1 VPNQREFVLPGLT
14 LAAQVW
20 GRSGGVP
27 LLALHGWLD
36 NASTFDLLA
45 PLLPDCEIV
54 ALDLAGHGRS
64 GFRSPDAAYNIW
76 EDVGDLLEVAEQLG
90 WPRFNLLGH
99 SRGAAIAM
107 LFAAAFPELT
117 DRLVLLEGGVPVVG
131 EAAEAPETLARSF
144 LERRELRAKSGR
156 VFVDRAT
163 AIAERARGFTKLS
176 TEAAEILARR
186 ALREVDGGFQWHAD
200 QRLKGVPEV
209 RLTREQVRAFVER
222 VKAPAL
228 MVLAEE
234 SPFGGTDLYQEMIAA
249 FEEIETIVLPGA
261 HHLHLE
267 GAQAEI
273 AKLVRRFL
281 PASAPSNG

>member
-1 VPNQREFVLPGLT
+1 MTYSREFALPGVT
-14 LAAQVW
+14 LAAQVF
-20 GRSGGVP
+20 GKAGGVP
-27 LLALHGWLD
+27 VLATHGWLD

-45 PLLPDCEIV
+45 PRLDGCEV
-54 ALDLAGHGRS
+54 VSLDLAGHGLS
-64 GFRSPDAAYNIW
+64 GSRSPDAAYNIW

-117 DRLVLLEGGVPVVG
+117 DRLVLLEGGIPVVG

-234 SPFGGTDLYQEMIAA
+234 SPFGGTDLYDEMIAA
-249 FEEIETIVLPGA
+249 FADIETVVLPGA

-267 GAQAEI
+267 GAQGEI
-273 AKLVRRFL
+273 ATLVRQFL
-281 PASAPSNG
+281 AASTSPNG

>member
-1 VPNQREFVLPGLT
+1 VPNQREFALPGLT
-14 LAAQVW
+14 LAAQTW
-20 GRSGGVP
+20 GRGGGVP
-27 LLALHGWLD
+27 VLALHGWLD
-36 NASTFDLLA
+36 NASSFDLLA

-54 ALDLAGHGRS
+54 ALDLAGHGSS

-90 WPRFNLLGH
+90 WQRFNLLGH

-107 LFAAAFPELT
+107 LFAAAFPERT
-117 DRLVLLEGGVPVVG
+117 DRLILIEGGLPLVG
-131 EAAEAPETLARSF
+131 TPAEAPETLARSF
-144 LERRELRAKSGR
+144 LERRELRTRSGR
-156 VFVDRAT
+156 VFSDRAA

-176 TEAAEILARR
+176 MEAAEILARR

-200 QRLKGVPEV
+200 QRLKGAPEL

-222 VKAPAL
+222 VEAPTL

-249 FEEIETIVLPGA
+249 FNEIEMVVLPGA

-267 GAQAEI
+267 GAQGEI
-273 AKLVRRFL
+273 ASLVRRFL
-281 PASAPSNG
+281 AA

>member
-1 VPNQREFVLPGLT
+1 MLNQREFALPGLT

-27 LLALHGWLD
+27 VLALHGWLD
-36 NASTFDLLA
+36 NSSTFDLLA

-76 EDVGDLLEVAEQLG
+76 EDVGDLLEVAAQLG
-90 WPRFNLLGH
+90 WRRFNLLGH

-117 DRLVLLEGGVPVVG
+117 DRLVLVEGGIPIVG
-131 EAAEAPETLARSF
+131 TPADAPGTLARSF
-144 LERRELRAKSGR
+144 RERRELRDKSGR
-156 VFVDRAT
+156 VFADRAI
-163 AIAERARGFTKLS
+163 AIAERARGFTKIS

-186 ALREVDGGFQWHAD
+186 SLREVDGGFQWHVD

-222 VKAPAL
+222 VDAPVL

-234 SPFGGTDLYQEMIAA
+234 SPFGGTELYQEMIAA
-249 FEEIETIVLPGA
+249 FEEIETVVLPGA

-267 GAQAEI
+267 GAQGEI
-273 AKLVRRFL
+273 ATLVRRFL
-281 PASAPSNG
+281 AA

>member
-1 VPNQREFVLPGLT
+1 VLNQREFALPGLT

-20 GRSGGVP
+20 GHSGGVP
-27 LLALHGWLD
+27 VLALHGWLD
-36 NASTFDLLA
+36 NSSTFDLLA

-54 ALDLAGHGRS
+54 ALDLAGHGLS

-76 EDVGDLLEVAEQLG
+76 EDVGDLLEIAEQLG

-107 LFAAAFPELT
+107 LFAAAYPELT
-117 DRLVLLEGGVPVVG
+117 DRLVLVEGGVPVVG
-131 EAAEAPETLARSF
+131 TAADAPATLARSF
-144 LERRELRAKSGR
+144 RERRELRAKSGR
-156 VFVDRAT
+156 VFVDRA
-163 AIAERARGFTKLS
+163 AAVAERARGFTKLS
-176 TEAAEILARR
+176 TAAAEILARR
-186 ALREVDGGFQWHAD
+186 SLREVDGGFQWHAD
-200 QRLKGVPEV
+200 QRLKGVAEV

-222 VKAPAL
+222 VEAPTL

-234 SPFGGTDLYQEMIAA
+234 SPFGGTDLYREMIAA
-249 FEEIETIVLPGA
+249 FAEIETVALPGA

-273 AKLVRRFL
+273 AALVRRFL
-281 PASAPSNG
+281 AA

>member
-1 VPNQREFVLPGLT
+1 VPV
-14 LAAQVW
+14 
-20 GRSGGVP
+20 
-27 LLALHGWLD
+27 LALHGWLD

-90 WPRFNLLGH
+90 WQRFNLLGH

-117 DRLVLLEGGVPVVG
+117 DRLVLVEGGVPLVG
-131 EAAEAPETLARSF
+131 PAAEAPETLARSF
-144 LERRELRAKSGR
+144 RERRELRAKSGR
-156 VFVDRAT
+156 VFSDRAT

-176 TEAAEILARR
+176 PEAAEILARR
-186 ALREVDGGFQWHAD
+186 ALLEVAGGFQWHAD
-200 QRLKGVPEV
+200 QRLKGAPEV

-222 VKAPAL
+222 VEAPVL

-234 SPFGGTDLYQEMIAA
+234 SPFGGTDLYQEMIGA
-249 FEEIETIVLPGA
+249 FEEIETVVLPGA

-267 GAQAEI
+267 GAQGEI
-273 AKLVRRFL
+273 AALVRRFL
-281 PASAPSNG
+281 AA

>member
-1 VPNQREFVLPGLT
+1 MPNQREFALPGLT

-20 GRSGGVP
+20 GRSGGLPV
-27 LLALHGWLD
+27 LALHGWLD

-54 ALDLAGHGRS
+54 ALDLAGHGLS

-76 EDVGDLLEVAEQLG
+76 EDVGDLLEVGEQLG

-107 LFAAAFPELT
+107 LFAAAYPELT

-131 EAAEAPETLARSF
+131 TADDAPETLARSF
-144 LERRELRAKSGR
+144 RERRDLRAKSGR

-176 TEAAEILARR
+176 TQAAEILARR
-186 ALREVDGGFQWHAD
+186 ALREIDGGFQWHAD
-200 QRLKGVPEV
+200 QRLKGAPEV
-209 RLTREQVRAFVER
+209 RLTRDQVRAFVER
-222 VKAPAL
+222 VEAPAL
-228 MVLAEE
+228 MVLAED
-234 SPFGGTDLYQEMIAA
+234 SPFRGTDLYDEMIAA
-249 FEEIETIVLPGA
+249 FEDLETVVLPGG

-267 GAQAEI
+267 GAQGEI
-273 AKLVRRFL
+273 AALVRRFL
-281 PASAPSNG
+281 AA

>member
-1 VPNQREFVLPGLT
+1 MPNQREFALPGLT
-14 LAAQVW
+14 LAAQLW
-20 GRSGGVP
+20 GRSGGAPV
-27 LLALHGWLD
+27 LALHGWLD
-36 NASTFDLLA
+36 NSSTFDLLA

-64 GFRSPDAAYNIW
+64 GFRSADAAYNIW
-76 EDVGDLLEVAEQLG
+76 EDVGELLEVADQLG
-90 WPRFNLLGH
+90 WQRFNLLGH

-107 LFAAAFPELT
+107 LFAAAFPERT

-131 EAAEAPETLARSF
+131 TAADAPETLARSF
-144 LERRELRAKSGR
+144 RERRELRSKSGR
-156 VFVDRAT
+156 VFSDRAA

-176 TEAAEILARR
+176 TAAAEVLARR
-186 ALREVDGGFQWHAD
+186 SLREVEGGFQWHAD

-222 VKAPAL
+222 VEAHAL

-249 FEEIETIVLPGA
+249 FEEIETVVLPGA

-267 GAQAEI
+267 GAQGEI
-273 AKLVRRFL
+273 AALVRRFL
-281 PASAPSNG
+281 GA

>member
-20 GRSGGVP
+20 GRGGGVP
-27 LLALHGWLD
+27 VLALHGWLD
-36 NASTFDLLA
+36 NSSTFDLLA
-45 PLLPDCEIV
+45 PLMPDCEIV

-107 LFAAAFPELT
+107 LFAAAYPELT

-131 EAAEAPETLARSF
+131 TAADAPETLARSF
-144 LERRELRAKSGR
+144 RERRDLRAKSGR

-200 QRLKGVPEV
+200 QRLKGAPEV

-222 VKAPAL
+222 VEAPAF
-228 MVLAEE
+228 MVLAED
-234 SPFGGTDLYQEMIAA
+234 SPFRGTDLYDEMIAA
-249 FEEIETIVLPGA
+249 FEEIETVVLPGA

-267 GAQAEI
+267 GAQGEI
-273 AKLVRRFL
+273 AALVRRFL
-281 PASAPSNG
+281 AA

>member
-1 VPNQREFVLPGLT
+1 MPNQREFVLPGLT

-20 GRSGGVP
+20 GRGGGVP
-27 LLALHGWLD
+27 VLALHGWLD
-36 NASTFDLLA
+36 NSSTFDLLA
-45 PLLPDCEIV
+45 PLMPDCEIV

-90 WPRFNLLGH
+90 WARFNLLGH

-107 LFAAAFPELT
+107 LFAAAYSELT

-131 EAAEAPETLARSF
+131 TAADAPETLARSF
-144 LERRELRAKSGR
+144 RERRDLRAKSGR

-200 QRLKGVPEV
+200 QRLKGAPEV

-222 VKAPAL
+222 VEAPAL
-228 MVLAEE
+228 MVLAED
-234 SPFGGTDLYQEMIAA
+234 SPFRGTDLYDEMIAA
-249 FEEIETIVLPGA
+249 FEEIETVVLPGA

-267 GAQAEI
+267 GAQGEI
-273 AKLVRRFL
+273 AALVRRFL
-281 PASAPSNG
+281 AV

>member
-1 VPNQREFVLPGLT
+1 VPNQREFALPGLT

-20 GRSGGVP
+20 GRSGGLPV
-27 LLALHGWLD
+27 LALHGWLD
-36 NASTFDLLA
+36 NSSTFDLLA
-45 PLLPDCEIV
+45 PLLPECEIV

-90 WPRFNLLGH
+90 WRRFNLLGH

-117 DRLVLLEGGVPVVG
+117 DRLVLVEGGVPVVG
-131 EAAEAPETLARSF
+131 TAADAPETLARSF
-144 LERRELRAKSGR
+144 RERRELRSKTGR
-156 VFVDRAT
+156 VFSDRAT

-176 TEAAEILARR
+176 TAAAEILARR
-186 ALREVDGGFQWHAD
+186 SLRTVDGGFQWHAD

-222 VKAPAL
+222 VESPVL

-234 SPFGGTDLYQEMIAA
+234 SPFRGTDLYREMIAA
-249 FEEIETIVLPGA
+249 FEEIETVVLPGA

-273 AKLVRRFL
+273 AALVRRFL
-281 PASAPSNG
+281 GA

>member
-20 GRSGGVP
+20 GRGGGVP
-27 LLALHGWLD
+27 VLALHGWLD
-36 NASTFDLLA
+36 NSSTFDLLA
-45 PLLPDCEIV
+45 PLMPDCEIV

-90 WPRFNLLGH
+90 WARFNLLGH

-107 LFAAAFPELT
+107 LFAAAYSELT

-131 EAAEAPETLARSF
+131 TAADAPETLARSF
-144 LERRELRAKSGR
+144 RERRDLRAKSGR

-200 QRLKGVPEV
+200 QRLKGAPEV

-222 VKAPAL
+222 VEAPAL
-228 MVLAEE
+228 MVLAED
-234 SPFGGTDLYQEMIAA
+234 SPFRGTDLYDEMIAA
-249 FEEIETIVLPGA
+249 FEEIETVVLPGA

-267 GAQAEI
+267 GAQGEI
-273 AKLVRRFL
+273 AALVRRFL
-281 PASAPSNG
+281 AV

>member
-1 VPNQREFVLPGLT
+1 LPGLT

-20 GRSGGVP
+20 GRRGGVP
-27 LLALHGWLD
+27 VLALHGWLD
-36 NASTFDLLA
+36 NSSTFDLLA
-45 PLLPDCEIV
+45 PLLPDCELV

-90 WPRFNLLGH
+90 WQRFNLLGH

-107 LFAAAFPELT
+107 LFAGAYPQLT
-117 DRLVLLEGGVPVVG
+117 DRLVLVEGGVPVVG
-131 EAAEAPETLARSF
+131 TAAEAPETLARSF
-144 LERRELRAKSGR
+144 RERRELRAKSGR
-156 VFVDRAT
+156 VFADRAS
-163 AIAERARGFTKLS
+163 AILERARGFTKLS
-176 TEAAEILARR
+176 TAAAEILARR
-186 ALREVDGGFQWHAD
+186 SLREVDGGFVWHAD

-222 VKAPAL
+222 VEAPTL

-249 FEEIETIVLPGA
+249 FEEIETVVLPGA

-267 GAQAEI
+267 GAQGEI
-273 AKLVRRFL
+273 AALVRRFL
-281 PASAPSNG
+281 AA

>member
-1 VPNQREFVLPGLT
+1 VPNQREFALPGLT

-20 GRSGGVP
+20 GRGGGVP
-27 LLALHGWLD
+27 VLALHGWLD
-36 NASTFDLLA
+36 NSSTFDLLA

-107 LFAAAFPELT
+107 LFAAAYPELT

-131 EAAEAPETLARSF
+131 TAADAPETLARSF
-144 LERRELRAKSGR
+144 RERRDLRAKSGR

-200 QRLKGVPEV
+200 QRLKGAPEV

-222 VKAPAL
+222 VEAPAL
-228 MVLAEE
+228 MVLAED
-234 SPFGGTDLYQEMIAA
+234 SPFRGTDLYDEMIAA
-249 FEEIETIVLPGA
+249 FEEIETVVLPGA

-267 GAQAEI
+267 GAQGEI
-273 AKLVRRFL
+273 AALVRRFL
-281 PASAPSNG
+281 AA